1 MRDMKRRKPPLSTT
15 ETVRLIARL
24 FDLYGIDRGLDRD
37 RNRDGERFQWVLQCA
52 VRDGLV
58 RLPPKRGAPSKW
70 KGKLGFELVQAVEL
84 YQLAPPLTK
93 SKNGGA
99 VLRRVSVAKAIRDL
113 RHRHPEKWGDY
124 ESPEL
129 QKRYHEAKKI
139 WGGFGT
145 RLAIMADRWHEMHS
159 EDPENS

>member
-1 MRDMKRRKPPLSTT
+1 MKRRRPPLSAT
-15 ETVRLIARL
+15 ETVRIIARL
-24 FDLYGIDRGLDRD
+24 FDLYGIDRRLDRD
-37 RNRDGERFQWVLQCA
+37 RGRDGERFERALYYA
-52 VRDGLV
+52 VRDGLLS
-58 RLPPKRGAPSKW
+58 LPPRRGAPSKW

-84 YQLAPPLTK
+84 ALPLTK
-93 SKNGGA
+93 SKDGGA
-99 VLRRVSVAKAIRDL
+99 VLRPVSVAKAIRDL
-113 RHRHPEKWGDY
+113 RDQHPEKWGHY

-145 RLAIMADRWHEMHS
+145 RLAIMADRWHEIHF